1 MLAGPSAVNDPAGSP
16 AAEPLSS
23 WVRARLAAR
32 RLPPRSS
39 RASPAPAIR
48 RRRFGGLAAG
58 RSYAA
63 ALDEIVRELAA
74 RVGAAGVEIAAVG
87 GLGRGAVA
95 LGSDLDVRIVSPNE
109 DAAKRVADALLYPL
123 WDAGVPVGHQVVTPD
138 ALIEAA
144 RDDLPSATSLLD
156 YRHLAGDPS
165 IGEALVRRAEAG
177 IFAHSEL
184 PAFLARLEAE
194 AAQRHARFGGS
205 VYLLEPDVK
214 NGAGG
219 LRDLDLVRWAAQGR
233 FRVGEPDDLVRLGAL
248 VSREAAEIH
257 AATEFLWQARTLLH
271 AHARRRSDR
280 LTFDEQEAIARELGH
295 GDGGEAIERFMS
307 AYYRTARTVERALA
321 RALAR
326 AAPNLTRKRP
336 RDEEL
341 SGGVRLFDGAVTLS
355 DPALLKTDPAI
366 ALRVVEQ
373 AALRGASILP
383 FARDAIATA
392 CESPQ
397 FCADLRASEEAARRF
412 VALASTCKETSLRAG
427 SVMRELHEIGLV
439 LAMIPEFAPVVGRVH
454 HDTYHVYTVDVHSVA
469 AVDRLATLVRGEL
482 AAEFPLACRLAAE
495 IARPPMLFF
504 TTLLHDVGKAI
515 GGSDHSVRGAE
526 MARGILERLGFPAA
540 DVDAACHLIAKHL
553 VMYHVATRRDLDDP
567 AAIAEFTREVDGHE
581 GLRDLYLL
589 TASPGSV
596 GDEPDRDDHVEGAH
610 ARRALPR
617 GGPRAR
623 RGGGRR
629 AARRGARG
637 DAARARDRRGRAR
650 SRGHARRGP
659 SGRAARGLERFLA
672 SMPDRYVLANAPAAI
687 VAHAELAR
695 FHEARTAGESP
706 GAPTVAL
713 VPEPSPGRRPRFA
726 SSPRID
732 RASSPRSRRRSPAS
746 RLEVHAAQIHSRVTA
761 RGVQALDLFWVR
773 DRAEGV
779 DGVARALPKLA
790 RDVHAVLAGEA
801 SAHDVARRRGTTA
814 TRERTSPPI
823 TPQISIDPRASTRQ
837 TVIEVIARDRP
848 GLLFAISDALH
859 RLGLSIAIAKISTE
873 GARVAGVFLRYDRPT
888 ARGSSTRAASRSAQR
903 CSRRSTNSSRAPPGR
918 ATTARRRPRKEQT
931 GDPRHA
937 RARSNLA
944 PRHARARAR
953 ARRLRVRRRA
963 AAGAAAHRGSSAR
976 RRAARAGRRRG
987 AHRARARRRPR
998 EGREIRRR
1006 AARDRRRRSPSRR
1019 ARRGISTSA
1028 S

>member
-1 MLAGPSAVNDPAGSP
+1 MNDPEGP
-16 AAEPLSS
+16 ATEPLSS
-23 WVRARLAAR
+23 WVRGRLAAR
-32 RLPPRSS
+32 RAEIVQAMPPDG
-39 RASPAPAIR
+39 AAPAP
-48 RRRFGGLAAG
+48 FGLAAG
-58 RSYAA
+58 RAYAS
-63 ALDEIVRELAA
+63 ALDDIVREIAA
-74 RVGAAGVEIAAVG
+74 RADVTGVEIAAVG

-95 LGSDLDVRIVSPNE
+95 LGSDLDVRVVSQDE
-109 DAAKRVADALLYPL
+109 DAARRVADALLYPL
-123 WDAGVPVGHQVVTPD
+123 WDAGVPVGHQVVAPD
-138 ALIEAA
+138 ALLDAA

-156 YRHLAGDPS
+156 YRHLAGDAS

-219 LRDLDLVRWAAQGR
+219 LRDLDIVRWAAQSR
-233 FRVGEPDDLVRLGAL
+233 FRVGEPDDLVRKGAL
-248 VSREAAEIH
+248 VPREAAEIH

-326 AAPNLTRKRP
+326 AAPTLTRRRP
-336 RDEEL
+336 REEEL
-341 SGGVRLFDGAVTLS
+341 PGGVRLFDGAVTLG
-355 DPALLKTDPAI
+355 DPALLKSDPAI

-397 FCADLRASEEAARRF
+397 FCADLRASDEAARRF

-439 LAMIPEFAPVVGRVH
+439 LAMIPEFSPVVGRVH

-504 TTLLHDVGKAI
+504 ATLLHDVGKAI

-526 MARGILERLGFPAA
+526 MARGILERLGFDAG

-589 TASPGSV
+589 TVADLSTTSPTSMTSWKARMLDELYLAADRALDAAG
-596 GDEPDRDDHVEGAH
+596 GDERAGEARAATLRARAVAEVGRAAEAAPGAGSGE
-610 ARRALPR
+610 ARRAEI
-617 GGPRAR
+617 
-623 RGGGRR
+623 
-629 AARRGARG
+629 
-637 DAARARDRRGRAR
+637 
-650 SRGHARRGP
+650 
-659 SGRAARGLERFLA
+659 ERFLA
-672 SMPDRYVLANAPAAI
+672 SMPDRYLRANAPAAI

-695 FHEARTAGESP
+695 FHEAQCAGAGPSSP
-706 GAPTVAL
+706 TIAL
-713 VPEPSPGRRPRFA
+713 VPSRHPEAAEICVVADDRPGLLA
-726 SSPRID
+726 AIT
-732 RASSPRSRRRSPAS
+732 AALAAS

-761 RGVQALDLFWVR
+761 RGVEALDLFWVR

-790 RDVHAVLAGEA
+790 RDVHALLAGEA

-814 TRERTSPPI
+814 ARERTSPPI
-823 TPQISIDPRASTRQ
+823 APQVSIDPRASTRH

-859 RLGLSIAIAKISTE
+859 RLGLSISVAKINTE
-873 GARVAGVFLRYDRPT
+873 GARVADVFYVSEAD
-888 ARGSSTRAASRSAQR
+888 G
-903 CSRRSTNSSRAPPGR
+903 
-918 ATTARRRPRKEQT
+918 
-931 GDPRHA
+931 
-937 RARSNLA
+937 
-944 PRHARARAR
+944 
-953 ARRLRVRRRA
+953 
-963 AAGAAAHRGSSAR
+963 
-976 RRAARAGRRRG
+976 
-987 AHRARARRRPR
+987 
-998 EGREIRRR
+998 
-1006 AARDRRRRSPSRR
+1006 
-1019 ARRGISTSA
+1019 
-1028 S
+1028 